1 MNKQLNEL
9 QKRLQKAE
17 EDLKERVVQ
26 GTAGGGVVKVMA
38 NGQQE
43 LVAVK
48 IEDDAMADKSLL
60 EEMIQAAA
68 NEALQKAK
76 KMREGEMAKVTG
88 LSMPGMY

>member
-1 MNKQLNEL
+1 MNKQLAEM

-17 EDLKERVVQ
+17 EELKERVVQ
-26 GTAGGGVVKVMA
+26 GSAGGGVVKVMA

-48 IEDDAMADKSLL
+48 IEDDALADKAML
-60 EEMIQAAA
+60 EEMVQVAA

-76 KMREGEMAKVTG
+76 KLREGEMAKVTG
-88 LSMPGMY
+88 LAMPGMY

>member
-1 MNKQLNEL
+1 MNKQLADM

-17 EDLKERVVQ
+17 EELKERVVQ
-26 GTAGGGVVKVMA
+26 GSAGGGVVKIMA

-48 IEDDAMADKSLL
+48 IEDDAMADKAML
-60 EEMIQAAA
+60 EEMVQVAA

-76 KMREGEMAKVTG
+76 KLREGEMAKVTG
-88 LSMPGMY
+88 LAMPGMY

>member
-1 MNKQLNEL
+1 MNKQLGEL

-26 GTAGGGVVKVMA
+26 GDAGGGVVKVMA

-48 IEDDAMADKSLL
+48 IEDDAMADKAIL
-60 EEMIQAAA
+60 EEMIQVAA
-68 NEALQKAK
+68 NAALQKAK

-88 LSMPGMY
+88 LAMPGMY

>member
-48 IEDDAMADKSLL
+48 IEDDAMADKAIL
-60 EEMIQAAA
+60 EEMVQAAA

-76 KMREGEMAKVTG
+76 KLREGEMAKVTG
-88 LSMPGMY
+88 LNMPGMY

>member
-1 MNKQLNEL
+1 MNKQLGEL
-9 QKRLQKAE
+9 QKRLAKAE

-26 GTAGGGVVKVMA
+26 GSAGGGVVKVMA

-48 IEDDAMADKSLL
+48 IEDDAMADKALL

-68 NEALQKAK
+68 NEALGKAK
-76 KMREGEMAKVTG
+76 KLREGEMAKVTG

>member
-38 NGQQE
+38 SGQQE

-48 IEDDAMADKSLL
+48 IEDEAMADKPLL

-76 KMREGEMAKVTG
+76 KLREGEMAKVTG